1 MFYLFKNRNNIKMK
15 SPNKKPNSD
24 TQKLNDTYV
33 MLLSKKLGAGA
44 FGQIYECQN
53 IKNKQMYAAKIEL
66 HSAPNPQL
74 YKESKIMT
82 EMKGKIGFPN
92 CHQVIYNKQELIM
105 ITDLLGP
112 NIQDIMDNIEGKKFT
127 MKSTLILVEQMLQRL
142 KDLHNKG
149 IIHRDI
155 KPENFC
161 IGKGKN
167 EKIVY
172 MIDFGLSRHYLIEKT
187 QQHIPMKSDRAI
199 VGTLR
204 YISMNCH
211 EGLEV
216 SRRDDL
222 ESLAYMMVHFVIGEL
237 PWMGIKAKS
246 LGEKYKRVFEKKQE
260 TVPDEI
266 TKILPDEMKSFLNHI
281 LELEFEQKPN
291 YDYLSGLIKS
301 LKSKYGYQDDNF
313 EWLEPSIS
321 KDLYIKISQNKNETH
336 NSSAMNNFVM
346 EDVKEEDLKNDFHTH
361 QNFVSSNNLPIKN
374 NLAELNKEFKD
385 DNLKYKKFVSKDN
398 EDIKNNIQ
406 GNNNN
411 EKGKN
416 AHKSFRTDLRRRK

>member
-1 MFYLFKNRNNIKMK
+1 MK
-15 SPNKKPNSD
+15 SPKKPNSD

-53 IKNKQMYAAKIEL
+53 IKNKQIYAAKIEL
-66 HSAPNPQL
+66 HSTPNPQL
-74 YKESKIMT
+74 YQESKIMT

-92 CHQVIYNKQELIM
+92 CHQVIYNKHELIM

-127 MKSTLILVEQMLQRL
+127 MKSTLILTEQMLQRL

-149 IIHRDI
+149 IIHRDM

-222 ESLAYMMVHFVIGEL
+222 ESLAYMMIHFVIGEL

-246 LGEKYKRVFEKKQE
+246 LGEKYKRVYEKKQE

-266 TKILPDEMKSFLNHI
+266 TKILPDEMKSFLKHI

-313 EWLEPSIS
+313 EWLEPSII
-321 KDLYIKISQNKNETH
+321 KELYIKISQNKNEKQ

-346 EDVKEEDLKNDFHTH
+346 EEDVKEDEPQIGKDIKTH
-361 QNFVSSNNLPIKN
+361 QNFISSINLPVKN
-374 NLAELNKEFKD
+374 NLAALNKELKN
-385 DNLKYKKFVSKDN
+385 DNSKHKKNLSKDH
-398 EDIKNNIQ
+398 NNGENNNQ
-406 GNNNN
+406 GNNNVK
-411 EKGKN
+411 EKQS
-416 AHKSFRTDLRRRK
+416 HKSFRTDLRRRK